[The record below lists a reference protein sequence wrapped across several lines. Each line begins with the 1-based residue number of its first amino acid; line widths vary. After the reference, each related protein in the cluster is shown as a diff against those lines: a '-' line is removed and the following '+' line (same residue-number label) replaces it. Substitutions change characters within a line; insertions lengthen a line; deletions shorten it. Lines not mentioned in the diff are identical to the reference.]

1 MKSGIWLAVRE
12 FLDLTPSDDYLIF
25 MNPGNIDSKSVIDSL
40 RGEFLGDCLDH
51 LERANEAIEGMAAGA
66 GDSKT
71 HLKIIQHNVHTI
83 KGTGGSFGFSSI
95 SRIAHALEDFM
106 EAHPDILA
114 DWRGIESYLD
124 AIRRIAGSGV
134 DVTGEGLARIM
145 DALPKAYRRKA
156 ALSGP
161 SAPPGRIRLSAVRP
175 VREVNVLLVMAKGVQ
190 RKIVGQ
196 ELTSCGFGISFVDS
210 GVAAIAVALARKPD
224 MIASSMVLDDM
235 TGVDLARA
243 VAGIETIK
251 DTRFVLMISTR
262 AGKLKAADLPDSAAV
277 VAKDED
283 YAEELTELLMEWGFF
298 GEAGK
303 KIAARKVL

>member
-1 MKSGIWLAVRE
+1 M
-12 FLDLTPSDDYLIF
+12 TPGK
-25 MNPGNIDSKSVIDSL
+25 MDSASVIESL
-40 RGEFLGDCLDH
+40 RGEFLSDCLDH
-51 LERANEAIEGMAAGA
+51 LERANEAIEGMAAA
-66 GDSKT
+66 GGDGKT
-71 HLKIIQHNVHTI
+71 YLKQIQHNVHTI
-83 KGTGGSFGFSSI
+83 KGTGGSFGFPSI

-124 AIRRIAGSGV
+124 EIRRIAASGV
-134 DVTGEGLARIM
+134 DVAGEDLALIM
-145 DALPKAYRRKA
+145 DALPKACRRGDCG
-156 ALSGP
+156 SGSP
-161 SAPPGRIRLSAVRP
+161 PYFKERRGMAPPGLHRLAAVRP

-210 GVAAIAVALARKPD
+210 GVAAIAVALTRKPD

-235 TGVDLARA
+235 TGADLARA
-243 VAGIETIK
+243 IAGIEAIR
-251 DTRFVLMISTR
+251 DTRFVLMISSQ
-262 AGKLKAADLPDSAAV
+262 AGNMKDFDLPEGAAV
-277 VAKDED
+277 VAKDEA

-303 KIAARKVL
+303 KIANRKVL